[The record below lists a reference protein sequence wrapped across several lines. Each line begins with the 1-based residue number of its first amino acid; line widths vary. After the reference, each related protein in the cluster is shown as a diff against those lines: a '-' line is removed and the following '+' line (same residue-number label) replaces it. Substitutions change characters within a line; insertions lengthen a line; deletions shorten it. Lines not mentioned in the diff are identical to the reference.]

1 MRRWEGGRLKTAGS
15 EGEVLQRWIRD
26 CLHVLDHR
34 HRSKWLAAR
43 LAARRVGGTWIRAA
57 GCSSFKLFSPITAR
71 VLALDRPL
79 VTNGYDR
86 SCISRGA
93 IEQLPRGIH
102 NSYQFHLSRHLV
114 PLPVVRLGVLER
126 KP

>member
-15 EGEVLQRWIRD
+15 EREVLQRWIRD
-26 CLHVLDHR
+26 CLHILDHR
-34 HRSKWLAAR
+34 HRSEWLAAR

-71 VLALDRPL
+71 VLAMASAGLQSLTATIEIAFRE
-79 VTNGYDR
+79 
-86 SCISRGA
+86 
-93 IEQLPRGIH
+93 EQLPRGIH
-102 NSYQFHLSRHLV
+102 SSYQFHLSRHLV